1 MEDNKLIAIF
11 MGGEYKTVYNGIE
24 NTSCQRFYMPENHIT
39 EPITDFEYL
48 DYHKSWD
55 MLMHVVKNIKSNRTN
70 PEHTFIS
77 VAFGKLN
84 LALMEA
90 EITPVYKEVVNIIKW
105 YNQNK

>member
-1 MEDNKLIAIF
+1 MEDNKLIAESIF
-11 MGGEYKTVYNGIE
+11 CPDFVKTHIE
-24 NTSCQRFYMPENHIT
+24 HYSDSGNDIALKNYMDNLCFHLE
-39 EPITDFEYL
+39 
-48 DYHKSWD
+48 WD
-55 MLMHVVKNIKSNRTN
+55 WLMPVVKNLKSNRTN

-90 EITPVYKEVVNIIKW
+90 EITPVYKEVVNIIKL